1 MKKFM
6 LAFLT
11 LCFSLSV
18 FAQETE
24 IGSLENR
31 KTKETLRIM
40 LDGETKE
47 LRFVLDTFGVTDEIA
62 HLRYRSL
69 SDVQGL
75 ELSTDIYSFKLI
87 KATTSASKDVFGA
100 IGPSLGTYFEFCN
113 GYDGNPFLCYF
124 PVPSV
129 VAVVPGV
136 AGGLSVAGA
145 VTFIAGVVMSPVDG
159 AITGVSHLFSK
170 KANARRKLKKAMQGK
185 QKKMSDR
192 SFKYLVQQLHTMSG
206 NYIE

>member
-11 LCFSLSV
+11 LCFSLSL
-18 FAQETE
+18 FAQETQ
-24 IGSLENR
+24 IGSLQNR
-31 KTKETLRIM
+31 KTKETLKIM

-47 LRFVLDTFGVTDEIA
+47 LRFVLDTFGVQDEIA

-75 ELSTDIYSFKLI
+75 ELSTDVYSFKI
-87 KATTSASKDVFGA
+87 ISTTTNASGNVFRA
-100 IGPSLGTYFEFCN
+100 IGSSLGAYFEWCN
-113 GYDGNPFLCYF
+113 DETDWMACAIPL
-124 PVPSV
+124 PTAV
-129 VAVVPGV
+129 VVVPGI

-145 VTFIAGVVMSPVDG
+145 VTFIAGIVASPVD
-159 AITGVSHLFSK
+159 ATITGVSHIFSK
-170 KANARRKLKKAMQGK
+170 KANAKRKLKKAMQGK

-192 SFKYLVQQLHTMSG
+192 SFKYLVQQLNTMSG
-206 NYIE
+206 NYIQ